1 MDILEFLNQVL
12 CRPGFHDYQV
22 GDAIFGFS
30 DGTNV
35 ERNQCRHCGKICKR
49 QHLAERQKP

>member
-12 CRPGFHDYQV
+12 WRPGFHDYQV
-22 GDAIFGFS
+22 GDATFGFS

-35 ERNQCRHCGKICKR
+35 ERDQCRHCGKICTR
-49 QHLAERQKP
+49 SI